1 MNYKPIPPMTA
12 ERWLSNLLEAAA
24 DIADKQHQELRW
36 LAPDAYA
43 WERPEELINVLDD
56 CVFEGF
62 IEEYSPTFS
71 EEQSRTALDWRDEL
85 SRYSDATPQ
94 WLDPAEVLA
103 DPRWES
109 IRHKAAAFVAAFKDR
124 WPEHP
129 PQGDQA

>member
-43 WERPEELINVLDD
+43 WERREELINVLFDD

-62 IEEYSPTFS
+62 IEEYSHTFS
-71 EEQSRTALDWRDEL
+71 KEQSRTAFDLRDEL
-85 SRYSDATPQ
+85 NGYSDATPQ

-109 IRHKAAAFVAAFKDR
+109 IRQKAIAFVAAFKDK
-124 WPEHP
+124 WSEPSP
-129 PQGDQA
+129 NGD